1 MLFLFVIKIS
11 YDHILTKKYLEV
23 NIRSLSQTTLIP
35 REARLINLSGG
46 AEGPSRAKPRQFE
59 RKIYLYI
66 YIVEGVLA
74 TVKNK
79 VWMTSDKG
87 KVARQQQVGRQ
98 TGVRFAWA
106 KFTYIG
112 KVLRSVPH
120 QISTAMFIN
129 IHWMEISLQN
139 LFPFLQKSFL
149 WKIALKKLHVLWPQ

>member
-1 MLFLFVIKIS
+1 MLNWFRCQTQKHIMTEENCGFVP
-11 YDHILTKKYLEV
+11 H
-23 NIRSLSQTTLIP
+23 
-35 REARLINLSGG
+35 EARLINLSGG
-46 AEGPSRAKPRQFE
+46 AEGARAELSRANSSEK
-59 RKIYLYI
+59 YI
-66 YIVEGVLA
+66 YIYIYIYRWRCRQCCLA

-106 KFTYIG
+106 KFAYIG
-112 KVLRSVPH
+112 KVLFSVPH
-120 QISTAMFIN
+120 QISTAIFIN